1 MEGYIITLKTGIG
14 ALAVGAQRAAKMTQL
29 EDMVLSGGRSAIYS
43 KLDKS
48 KSWLAVAAK
57 VDHDKLEELL
67 AQPEIDSIEADCII
81 QLDPYEVPQKNDVQE
96 GATWGI
102 DRTDQRELPLSRT
115 YDDSGWKGEN
125 VRVCTCAILRK
136 ECTVHTYTYQ
146 SRECACEKPCTTRA
160 RSYLSAVHL

>member
-29 EDMVLSGGRSAIYS
+29 EDMVLGGGRSAIYQ

-81 QLDPYEVPQKNDVQE
+81 QLDPSETPQHNRILSDLQTP
-96 GATWGI
+96 ATWGI
-102 DRTDQRELPLSRT
+102 DRTDQRDLPLSNS
-115 YDDSGWKGEN
+115 YDNSGWTGEGA
-125 VRVCTCAILRK
+125 VRVCACAI
-136 ECTVHTYTYQ
+136 Y
-146 SRECACEKPCTTRA
+146 
-160 RSYLSAVHL
+160 